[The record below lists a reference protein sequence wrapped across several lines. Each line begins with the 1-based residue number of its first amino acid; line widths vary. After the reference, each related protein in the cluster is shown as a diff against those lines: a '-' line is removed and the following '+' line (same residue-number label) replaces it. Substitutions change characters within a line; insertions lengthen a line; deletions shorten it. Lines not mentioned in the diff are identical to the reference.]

1 MNENQLFEVGLSE
14 TYGGAYWEK
23 FYVVA
28 IGTMEAIDKAKARAV
43 SDAMKEVDG
52 VFETEAER
60 KEYIKTARGLYATK
74 VLCLGEVLV

>member
-43 SDAMKEVDG
+43 SDAMKEDDG
-52 VFETEAER
+52 AFETEADR
-60 KEYIKTARGLYATK
+60 KEHIKIAKGLYATK

>member
-28 IGTMEAIDKAKARAV
+28 IGTMEAIDKAKACALLK
-43 SDAMKEVDG
+43 AMEEDDG
-52 VFETEAER
+52 AFETKADREEN
-60 KEYIKTARGLYATK
+60 IKIARGLYATK